1 VVVATAGAVGTQLW
15 EAEGTDLAAEAA
27 EASAEVGAS
36 AAVDSVAEVA
46 SGEAVASVEVAAG
59 SGVADPADSVAA
71 AFEGVDF
78 AVDLAEGFTVAD
90 SMGSDFMIRSFLV
103 TTDMDTAIP
112 ITIHMPTIRTATR
125 LTGMDITGPQLEL

>member
-36 AAVDSVAEVA
+36 AAVDSVAE
-46 SGEAVASVEVAAG
+46 VASVEVAAG

>member
-46 SGEAVASVEVAAG
+46 SVEVAAVSAEVG
-59 SGVADPADSVAA
+59 ADSVAA
-71 AFEGVDF
+71 VSEAVDF
-78 AVDLAEGFTVAD
+78 AVDSAEASTAVA

>member
-1 VVVATAGAVGTQLW
+1 VGTQLW

-46 SGEAVASVEVAAG
+46 SVEAVASVEVAAV
-59 SGVADPADSVAA
+59 SEA
-71 AFEGVDF
+71 VDF
-78 AVDLAEGFTVAD
+78 AVDSAEASTAVA